1 MIPVFSERF
10 VLWYKPPTVS
20 VYVLYF
26 SQIPPDAPAIKMRQL
41 LFIFRLFFNSHWAF
55 EAFSAT
61 FAARNSPDA
70 DATQANPNVPPVKS
84 RYVNT

>member
-1 MIPVFSERF
+1 MIPVFNDRL

-26 SQIPPDAPAIKMRQL
+26 SQMPPEAPDA
-41 LFIFRLFFNSHWAF
+41 
-55 EAFSAT
+55 EAT
-61 FAARNSPDA
+61 H
-70 DATQANPNVPPVKS
+70 ANPNVPPVKS